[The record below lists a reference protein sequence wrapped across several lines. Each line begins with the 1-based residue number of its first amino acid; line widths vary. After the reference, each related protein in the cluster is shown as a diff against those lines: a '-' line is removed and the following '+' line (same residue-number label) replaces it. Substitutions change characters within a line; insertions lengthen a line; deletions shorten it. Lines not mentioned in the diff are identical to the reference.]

1 MEATKPIVGLLVSRS
16 VHVDSEVNA
25 HATKPLLCYTSSMAL
40 ITLAVSGYRSLRS
53 LVLPLER
60 LNVVTGAN
68 GSGKSSLYRSLRLLA
83 DVAQGQAIPS
93 LAAEGGLRST
103 MWAGGSGY
111 SVAMR
116 SGRSPMQGNIG
127 GGPVSLRLG
136 FASEDYGYAID
147 LGLPI
152 PGPGASRE
160 EVSLFGH
167 DPVVKAEAV
176 WVGERLSRHNAI
188 ARRSNAS
195 VLVQDRNG
203 RLRPVVTDLAPFE
216 SMMMRAADPTDA
228 VELLLLRERMRA
240 WRFYDHFRI
249 DRDAPARSPRIGTRT
264 VALASDGSDLAPAIQ
279 TVREIG
285 NGPAFDEAIEDAFA
299 GSSVEIGAADGLF
312 RLSMRQRGLLRPL
325 DASELSDGTLRYIA
339 LATALHTP
347 RPPELMVLNE
357 PEGSLHP
364 SLLEPLARMIASA
377 SERSQVIVVSHA
389 RSLVEALSHHG
400 AQMLALEKENGET
413 IVGNVEPPAWT
424 WPDR

>member
-1 MEATKPIVGLLVSRS
+1 
-16 VHVDSEVNA
+16 
-25 HATKPLLCYTSSMAL
+25 MAL

-83 DVAQGQAIPS
+83 DVAQGQAIAS

-103 MWAGGSGY
+103 MWAGGAGY
-111 SVAMR
+111 SSAMR
-116 SGRSPMQGNIG
+116 SARSPMQGNVG
-127 GGPVSLRLG
+127 RGPVSLRLG

-160 EVSLFGH
+160 EGSLFGY

-176 WVGERLSRHNAI
+176 WAGERLSRLNVI
-188 ARRSNAS
+188 ARRGNAS
-195 VLVQDRNG
+195 VLVQDKSG
-203 RLRPVVTDLAPFE
+203 RLQPVVTDLAPFE
-216 SMMMRAADPTDA
+216 TMMMRAADPTNA
-228 VELLLLRERMRA
+228 VELLFLRERMKA

-249 DRDAPARSPRIGTRT
+249 DRDAPSRIPRIGTRT
-264 VALASDGSDLAPAIQ
+264 VALASDGSDLAPAVQ

-285 NGPAFDEAIEDAFA
+285 DGPAFAGAIEDAFP
-299 GSSVEIGAADGLF
+299 GSSVEIDAVNGLF
-312 RLSMRQRGLLRPL
+312 RLSMRQSGLQRAL

-364 SLLEPLARMIASA
+364 NLLEPLARMIAAA
-377 SERSQVIVVSHA
+377 SLRSQIIVVSHA
-389 RSLVEALSHHG
+389 QALVEALAEHG
-400 AQMLALEKENGET
+400 AQMLAPEKEAGET
-413 IVGNVEPPAWT
+413 IVRDINVPAWE
-424 WPDR
+424 WPER

>member
-1 MEATKPIVGLLVSRS
+1 
-16 VHVDSEVNA
+16 
-25 HATKPLLCYTSSMAL
+25 MAL

-83 DVAQGQAIPS
+83 DVAQGQAIAS

-103 MWAGGSGY
+103 MWAGGAGY
-111 SVAMR
+111 SSAMR
-116 SGRSPMQGNIG
+116 SGRAPMQGNVG
-127 GGPVSLRLG
+127 RGPVSLRLG

-160 EVSLFGH
+160 EGSLFGD

-176 WVGERLSRHNAI
+176 WAGERLSRFNVI
-188 ARRSNAS
+188 ARRGNAS
-195 VLVQDRNG
+195 VLVQDKSG

-216 SMMMRAADPTDA
+216 TMMMRAADPTNA
-228 VELLLLRERMRA
+228 VELLFLRERMKA

-249 DRDAPARSPRIGTRT
+249 DRDAPSRIPRIGTRT
-264 VALASDGSDLAPAIQ
+264 VALASDGSDLAPAVQ

-285 NGPAFDEAIEDAFA
+285 DGPAFDGAIEDAFP
-299 GSSVEIGAADGLF
+299 GSSVEVDAVNGLF
-312 RLSMRQRGLLRPL
+312 RLSMRQSGLNRAL

-364 SLLEPLARMIASA
+364 NLLEPLARMIAAA
-377 SERSQVIVVSHA
+377 SQRSQIIVVSHA
-389 RSLVEALSHHG
+389 QALVAALAEHG
-400 AQMLALEKENGET
+400 AQMLALEKESGET
-413 IVGNVEPPAWT
+413 IVRNIDVPAWE
-424 WPDR
+424 WPER

>member
-1 MEATKPIVGLLVSRS
+1 
-16 VHVDSEVNA
+16 
-25 HATKPLLCYTSSMAL
+25 MAL

-83 DVAQGQAIPS
+83 DVAQGQAIAS

-103 MWAGGSGY
+103 MWAGGAGY
-111 SVAMR
+111 SSAMR
-116 SGRSPMQGNIG
+116 SGRSPMQGNVG
-127 GGPVSLRLG
+127 RGPVSLRLG

-160 EVSLFGH
+160 EGSLFGD

-176 WVGERLSRHNAI
+176 WAGERLSRLNVI
-188 ARRSNAS
+188 ARRGNAS
-195 VLVQDRNG
+195 VLVQDKSG

-216 SMMMRAADPTDA
+216 TMMMRAADPTNA
-228 VELLLLRERMRA
+228 VELLFLRERMKA

-249 DRDAPARSPRIGTRT
+249 DRDAPSRIPRIGTRT
-264 VALASDGSDLAPAIQ
+264 VALASDGSDLAPAVQ

-285 NGPAFDEAIEDAFA
+285 DGPAFDGAIEDAFP
-299 GSSVEIGAADGLF
+299 GSSVEVDAVNGLF
-312 RLSMRQRGLLRPL
+312 RLSMRQSGLQRAL

-364 SLLEPLARMIASA
+364 NLLEPLARMIAAA
-377 SERSQVIVVSHA
+377 SQRSQIIVVSHA
-389 RSLVEALSHHG
+389 QALVEALAEHG
-400 AQMLALEKENGET
+400 AQMLALEKEAGET
-413 IVGNVEPPAWT
+413 IVRDIDVPAWE
-424 WPDR
+424 WPER

>member
-1 MEATKPIVGLLVSRS
+1 
-16 VHVDSEVNA
+16 
-25 HATKPLLCYTSSMAL
+25 MAL
-40 ITLAVSGYRSLRS
+40 ITLAVSGYRSLPS

-83 DVAQGQAIPS
+83 DVAQGQAIAS

-103 MWAGGSGY
+103 MWAGGAGY
-111 SVAMR
+111 SSAMR
-116 SGRSPMQGNIG
+116 SGRSPMQGNVG
-127 GGPVSLRLG
+127 RGPVSLRLG

-160 EVSLFGH
+160 EGSLFGD

-176 WVGERLSRHNAI
+176 WAGERLSRLNVI
-188 ARRSNAS
+188 ARRGNAS
-195 VLVQDRNG
+195 VLVQDKSG
-203 RLRPVVTDLAPFE
+203 RLQPVVTDLAPFE
-216 SMMMRAADPTDA
+216 TMMMRAADPTNA
-228 VELLLLRERMRA
+228 VELLFLRERMKA

-249 DRDAPARSPRIGTRT
+249 DRDAPSRIPRIGTRT
-264 VALASDGSDLAPAIQ
+264 VALASDGSDLAPAVQ

-285 NGPAFDEAIEDAFA
+285 DGPAFDGAIEDAFPE
-299 GSSVEIGAADGLF
+299 SSVEIDAVNGLF
-312 RLSMRQRGLLRPL
+312 RLSMRQSGLNRAL

-364 SLLEPLARMIASA
+364 NLLEPLARMIAAA
-377 SERSQVIVVSHA
+377 SQRSQIIVVSHA
-389 RSLVEALSHHG
+389 QALVEALAEHG
-400 AQMLALEKENGET
+400 AQMLALEKESGET
-413 IVGNVEPPAWT
+413 IVRDIDVPA
-424 WPDR
+424 